1 MWKLRAKKHWPDIC
15 RGINVGRF
23 CVIDIHAA
31 MASPIKPTSW
41 FLRNS
46 VVDSVPNAVVCSVSL
61 STVDMQAFHCF
72 YWRLGFCSLLQ
83 QRLAGLVEDE
93 PRENS
98 NCSFQSKQLLIG
110 NVSQESYKENTR
122 LQIIEGTRFCGVD
135 SFSDAVMRWIKSNLS
150 VLQWSQTLYMYAH
163 FKGNSCWRE
172 NFQRTVTN
180 KTQDCKSPMR

>member
-1 MWKLRAKKHWPDIC
+1 
-15 RGINVGRF
+15 
-23 CVIDIHAA
+23 

-122 LQIIEGTRFCGVD
+122 LQIIEGTRFAVLILFLMQWCGELNPT
-135 SFSDAVMRWIKSNLS
+135 FRCCSDLKPYTCMLISKETVVEGKI
-150 VLQWSQTLYMYAH
+150 
-163 FKGNSCWRE
+163 FKGQLQTKHKIANHQCVNCVRKVAYINITTICSGNSVANWMLS
-172 NFQRTVTN
+172 F
-180 KTQDCKSPMR
+180 DY